1 LKCTALARWEF
12 EMDIITVV
20 LCLVGIAMVAGLS
33 AAVYGSLPKVLSES
47 ATRHGRFQG
56 LGIEE
61 PRDKPVGNTPVGHVG
76 SLPVTAIGSLQP
88 QQA

>member
-1 LKCTALARWEF
+1 
-12 EMDIITVV
+12 MDIIAVV
-20 LCLVGIAMVAGLS
+20 LCLVGIAAVAGLS
-33 AAVYGSLPKVLSES
+33 AAVYRSLPKALFES

-61 PRDKPVGNTPVGHVG
+61 PRDKPVGKTPVGHLG
-76 SLPVTAIGSLQP
+76 PFPPAAIGSLRA